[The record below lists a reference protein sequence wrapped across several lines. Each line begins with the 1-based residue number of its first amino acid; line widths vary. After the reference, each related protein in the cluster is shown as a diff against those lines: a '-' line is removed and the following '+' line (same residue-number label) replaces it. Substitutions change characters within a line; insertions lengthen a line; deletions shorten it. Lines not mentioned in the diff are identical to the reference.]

1 MPDLSVLSER
11 ELEILCLLAKGKSNK
26 EIAQELFISVNTV
39 KVHLRNVF
47 AKIEVSSRTEATLY
61 AVRAGLVEGM
71 VETGANGQSEP
82 VVAPAD
88 SGTLPEEALPQ
99 EKVFASPAP
108 DPSTPPWW
116 QSPWLF
122 GGLIVLFLLLVLA
135 LSQLFQQETSA
146 TPEPTTIPVETGW
159 EARAELTFP
168 RFGHA
173 TAVYE
178 NQVFVIGGETSEGV
192 VAATQRYNP
201 ETNEWTTLAKKP
213 TAVTDVLAAVLGGKV
228 YVPGGKTAD
237 GKVTDLMEVF
247 DPVANRWDTGPTLPS
262 RISGYALAAFE
273 GKLYLF
279 GGWDGERYSDKVYVF
294 TPDLQEWRELAT
306 LPGPRAFLSAVVVEN
321 KIYVIGGFDGKQA
334 LNSNLIFTPE
344 RSQSNESPWK
354 EATALPSGRY
364 GMGVVYLADTIY
376 VLSGVQEDQSSASQ
390 LTFHPE
396 SNEWNTWANF
406 EALNNPSWN
415 HFGVAVIGARVYAM
429 GGLVDGVPTSQNVS
443 YQAIYILPLPV
454 ITKP

>member
-47 AKIEVSSRTEATLY
+47 AKIEVSSRTEATLF

-71 VETGANGQSEP
+71 VETGTNGQSEP
-82 VVAPAD
+82 AMAHTD
-88 SGTLPEEALPQ
+88 SGTFPEEALPQ
-99 EKVFASPAP
+99 EKVFVSPASNA
-108 DPSTPPWW
+108 STPPWR

-122 GGLIVLFLLLVLA
+122 GGLIVVLFLLVLA
-135 LSQLFQQETSA
+135 LSQLFQQETLA

-173 TAVYE
+173 TTVYE
-178 NQVFVIGGETSEGV
+178 NQVFVIGGETFEGV
-192 VAATQRYNP
+192 LAIAERYNP
-201 ETNEWTTLAKKP
+201 EADQWTPLPEKP
-213 TAVTDVLAAVLGGKV
+213 TAVADVVAAVLGGKI
-228 YVPGGKTAD
+228 YIPGGKMAD
-237 GKVTDLMEVF
+237 GTVTDLMEVF
-247 DPVANRWDTGPTLPS
+247 DPLTNRWDTGPTLPGQL
-262 RISGYALAAFE
+262 SGYALTAFE

-294 TPDLQEWRELAT
+294 TPDLQAWHEQAT
-306 LPGPRAFLSAVVVEN
+306 LPSPRAFLSAVVVGN
-321 KIYVIGGFDGKQA
+321 KIYVIGGFDGKYA

-344 RSQSNESPWK
+344 RSQSNVSPWV
-354 EATALPSGRY
+354 EGPPLPSGRY
-364 GMGVVYLADTIY
+364 GMGIVYLADTIY
-376 VLSGVQEDQSSASQ
+376 VLGGIQADQPSASQ
-390 LTFHPE
+390 LTFRPD
-396 SNEWNTWANF
+396 SNTWANF
-406 EALNNPSWN
+406 ETLNNPSWH
-415 HFGVAVIGARVYAM
+415 HFGVAVVGPRVYAM
-429 GGLVDGVPTSQNVS
+429 GGLVDGVPTNQNVS
-443 YQAIYILPLPV
+443 FQAIYILPLPV